1 MYVLLIDV
9 CPFVFFLL
17 VIVLSVLSSIYG
29 FWLPLCYLQTL
40 RITEKMSYNIP
51 IKQAKYKVKRT
62 SERKKLN
69 NCIKIVDNY
78 HSF

>member
-1 MYVLLIDV
+1 
-9 CPFVFFLL
+9 
-17 VIVLSVLSSIYG
+17 
-29 FWLPLCYLQTL
+29 
-40 RITEKMSYNIP
+40 MSYNIP

-78 HSF
+78 HSFLKTPLSEYC